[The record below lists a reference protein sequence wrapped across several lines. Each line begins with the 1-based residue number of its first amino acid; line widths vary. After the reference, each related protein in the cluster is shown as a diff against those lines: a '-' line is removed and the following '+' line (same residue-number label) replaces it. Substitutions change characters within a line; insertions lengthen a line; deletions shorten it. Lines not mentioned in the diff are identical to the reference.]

1 MARINQN
8 CISGNINIYMITMYN
23 FFKGMVLIHP
33 KLEPKACKE
42 FEATIYLLFH
52 ANQIHKGFQ
61 ATVHIGNVCQTA
73 SITFMDR
80 VK

>member
-1 MARINQN
+1 
-8 CISGNINIYMITMYN
+8 
-23 FFKGMVLIHP
+23 MVLIHP
-33 KLEPKACKE
+33 KVEPQACRE

-73 SITFMDR
+73 HISYMDR
-80 VK
+80 VSLQKDAKYYYRSIKTFLRNLKRTQ